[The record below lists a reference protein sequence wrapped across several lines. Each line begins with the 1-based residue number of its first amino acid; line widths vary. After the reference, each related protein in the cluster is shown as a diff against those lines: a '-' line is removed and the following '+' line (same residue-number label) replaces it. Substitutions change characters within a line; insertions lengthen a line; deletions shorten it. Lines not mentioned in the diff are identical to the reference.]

1 MTKKILSYSTLCIL
15 VSSAGLNAATIDW
28 NSANADGDWNTP
40 ESWELGGV
48 PTSAD
53 FARINGATNA
63 TLSEAVNVN
72 KFANGGTSTLTV
84 DSGGVLTVAAE
95 ILVGE
100 PGDAAAGEKTGT
112 IQLNS
117 GGQIAANTFVQIGS
131 WNSAAQESFLNIA
144 GGTFT
149 IGKEIR
155 VGSGGAGTLNL
166 SGGTLD
172 LSENVWHNLR
182 IGDLTADG
190 TVNMTGG
197 TLTTYGMRMNN
208 GGVGN
213 ANFNLDGGTL
223 TVNGNFTSAI
233 KLVGNS
239 VIAIGDGLFQWQGNR
254 NTDIDALISSGNIT
268 FATSSVSTITASA
281 EQSWTSLDG
290 TTTLYADTDEV
301 RSGYTTLWA
310 TSAIPEPSAYALL
323 LGSFLSAWVM
333 LRRR

>member
-15 VSSAGLNAATIDW
+15 VSSAGLNAATIGW
-28 NSANADGDWNTP
+28 NSTGTDGDFNTGSSWN
-40 ESWELGGV
+40 GGV
-48 PTSAD
+48 APTATD

-112 IQLNS
+112 VQLNV
-117 GGQIAANTFVQIGS
+117 GGQIVANTFVQVGG
-131 WNSAAQESFLNIA
+131 WSALGQESFLNIA
-144 GGTFT
+144 GGTLT
-149 IGKEIR
+149 IGTELR
-155 VGSGGAGTLNL
+155 VGSGSAGVLNL

-172 LSENVWHNLR
+172 LTAGSWQNLR
-182 IGDLTADG
+182 VGSGVGNG

-197 TLTTYGMRMNN
+197 TLTTYGMNMNN
-208 GGVGN
+208 DGVGN

-223 TVNGNFTSAI
+223 TVNGGFTSAI

-254 NTDIDALISSGNIT
+254 NTGIDALISSGNIT

-281 EQSWTSLDG
+281 EQSWTDG
-290 TTTLYADTDEV
+290 TTTLYADNGDIK
-301 RSGYTTLWA
+301 SGYTTLWA
-310 TSAIPEPSAYALL
+310 TSAVPEPSAYALL

>member
-1 MTKKILSYSTLCIL
+1 MIKKTLAHCTLCIL
-15 VSSAGLNAATIDW
+15 ATSVVLNAQLDW
-28 NSANADGDWNTP
+28 NTANADGDWNTP

-53 FARINGATNA
+53 FARINGGNA
-63 TLSEAVNVN
+63 TVSGV
-72 KFANGGTSTLTV
+72 ANADKLTTGGTSTISV
-84 DSGGVLTVAAE
+84 GSGGSLTVASDF
-95 ILVGE
+95 LVGE
-100 PGDAAAGEKTGT
+100 AGSLANSTKTGT

-149 IGKEIR
+149 IGTEIR

-166 SGGTLD
+166 SGGTVD
-172 LSENVWHNLR
+172 LNNGSWHNLR

-223 TVNGNFTSAI
+223 TVNGNFTNSI